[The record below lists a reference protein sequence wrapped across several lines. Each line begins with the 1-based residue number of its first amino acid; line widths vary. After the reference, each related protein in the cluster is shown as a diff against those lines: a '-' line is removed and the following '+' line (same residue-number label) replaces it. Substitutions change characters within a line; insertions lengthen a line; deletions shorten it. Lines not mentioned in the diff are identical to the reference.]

1 MKVLISLDRVER
13 PFYPRQQPL
22 GAPQRRVRYSSVSR
36 QKLLVRPTISRSFPL
51 TSTRYTRLEVQHA
64 GRTFHLTLQ
73 RCTGINSDEL
83 GYTVWLHLD
92 PHLPPQDEE
101 TAIER
106 GLQAIEGI
114 VLGAS

>member
-1 MKVLISLDRVER
+1 MTRESYAISGV
-13 PFYPRQQPL
+13 F
-22 GAPQRRVRYSSVSR
+22 S
-36 QKLLVRPTISRSFPL
+36 
-51 TSTRYTRLEVQHA
+51 STRRALSDCFHA